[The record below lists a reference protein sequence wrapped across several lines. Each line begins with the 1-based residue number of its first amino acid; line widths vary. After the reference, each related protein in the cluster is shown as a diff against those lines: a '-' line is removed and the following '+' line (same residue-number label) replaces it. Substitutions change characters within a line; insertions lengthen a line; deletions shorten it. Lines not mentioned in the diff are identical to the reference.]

1 MQRAAALRWLLLG
14 CLLLAILAGLR
25 NSQAQSLARPEAVE
39 RQVKAA
45 YLYKFGSYVEWP
57 ERTFDSPLSPIT
69 IGVFAA
75 DELAD
80 ELAQVVAG
88 RTINGHPVSV
98 RKLRREESVKGLNVL
113 FIGHLSNARLADM
126 LAAAKGQPI
135 LVITESEAALTLGSI
150 INFVIVDGKV
160 RFEVAPK
167 TAGLLNLSISARLLA
182 AAYKV
187 AAGAS

>member
-1 MQRAAALRWLLLG
+1 MQRAAALRWLALA
-14 CLLLAILAGLR
+14 CWLLAILAGLQS
-25 NSQAQSLARPEAVE
+25 SQAQSLPQPEAVE

-57 ERTFDSPLSPIT
+57 ERTFDSPLSPLT
-69 IGVFAA
+69 IGVVAA
-75 DELAD
+75 DALAD

-88 RTINGHPVSV
+88 RTINGHPVNV

-113 FIGHLSNARLADM
+113 FIGRLNNARLADT

>member
-1 MQRAAALRWLLLG
+1 M
-14 CLLLAILAGLR
+14 
-25 NSQAQSLARPEAVE
+25 
-39 RQVKAA
+39 
-45 YLYKFGSYVEWP
+45 
-57 ERTFDSPLSPIT
+57 
-69 IGVFAA
+69 
-75 DELAD
+75 
-80 ELAQVVAG
+80 
-88 RTINGHPVSV
+88 SV

-113 FIGHLSNARLADM
+113 FIGHLSNANLADI

-167 TAGLLNLSISARLLA
+167 TAGLNNLSISARLLA

>member
-1 MQRAAALRWLLLG
+1 MQRWLVLACWLL
-14 CLLLAILAGLR
+14 AMLAGLR
-25 NSQAQSLARPEAVE
+25 NSDAQSLPHPEAVE

-57 ERTFDSPLSPIT
+57 ERTFDNPLSPIT
-69 IGVFAA
+69 IGVLAA
-75 DELAD
+75 DALAD
-80 ELAQVVAG
+80 ELTQVVAG
-88 RTINGHPVSV
+88 RTINGHPVMV
-98 RKLRREESVKGLNVL
+98 HKLRREESVKGLNVL
-113 FIGHLSNARLADM
+113 FIGRLSNTHLADT

-167 TAGLLNLSISARLLA
+167 TAGLNNLSISARLLA